1 MKVKPNDSIA
11 VRDERMLFNHLAGKS
26 FKANEM
32 GILLIEKASTN
43 CDKAQIE
50 EFILSEF
57 DIDRETMDE
66 HLEELLLYLMH
77 NHLIDTMPHN

>member
-1 MKVKPNDSIA
+1 
-11 VRDERMLFNHLAGKS
+11 MLFKTQAGKS
-26 FKANEM
+26 FQANEM
-32 GILLIEKASTN
+32 GILIIDKVRTN
-43 CDKAQIE
+43 CDKANIE